1 MARKVDPRDF
11 LLNTDFEMD
20 KIIYFK
26 EEKLT
31 SHWMTATIQ
40 HSLGFAPLIIGVW
53 SETADFA
60 VSHPFS
66 PTDVIDPAT
75 NTYKNKTVTCYIT
88 EETIEFICYYGP
100 VDNPT
105 DFTFYVRLYGF
116 EPSDVNKNVPKTSF
130 NANTFVLNTDY
141 NYLKLYEK
149 GVKLIDTSGQYPVA
163 VTITHNLGYVPQ
175 ALFWLEAVY
184 DNFHEMRQF
193 DILTTVHQTT
203 YGGTTTTIPKMG
215 VECYDDRF
223 VIKPTESPYGSNGQY
238 KLHYRIYYDED

>member
-31 SHWMTATIQ
+31 SHYQYATIP

-60 VSHPFS
+60 VPHPFS
-66 PTDVIDPAT
+66 QEPIIDPV
-75 NTYKNKTVTCYIT
+75 NNKYAIKMVRIT
-88 EETIEFICYYGP
+88 AAETSIEFECYSGS
-100 VDNPT
+100 VSNPT

-116 EPSDVNKNVPKTSF
+116 EPSNVNKNVPKTSF

-149 GVKLIDTSGQYPVA
+149 GVKDIDISGQYPTA
-163 VTITHNLGYVPQ
+163 VTITHNLGYIPQ
-175 ALFWLEAVY
+175 ALFWLDSSYQGANHDVI
-184 DNFHEMRQF
+184 QF
-193 DILTTVHQTT
+193 DTLYTVYQNTWDGVT
-203 YGGTTTTIPKMG
+203 ETIPKMG
-215 VECYDDRF
+215 VECYNDRF
-223 VIKPTESPYGSNGQY
+223 VIKAPMPSYGDSL

>member
-31 SHWMTATIQ
+31 SHYQSATIP

-60 VSHPFS
+60 VPHPFS
-66 PTDVIDPAT
+66 PIDVVDPS
-75 NTYKNKTVTCYIT
+75 NGTYPIKTVTCYIT
-88 EETIEFICYYGP
+88 EETIEFLCYFGSLN
-100 VDNPT
+100 NPT

-149 GVKLIDTSGQYPVA
+149 GVKDIDISGQYPAA

-175 ALFWLEAVY
+175 ALFWLDSIY
-184 DNFHEMRQF
+184 GQNHELRQF
-193 DILTTVHQTT
+193 DILTTVYQTT
-203 YGGTTTTIPKMG
+203 YNGTTTTIPKMG

-223 VIKPTESPYGSNGQY
+223 VIKPSQPAYNGQY